1 MSESGREFHKLIVEG
16 MKKFEYVSVPA
27 KGVTKHWL
35 CPRVDVERGVSVIV
49 VSTMPCNILHSA
61 IIHYSYSYV

>member
-1 MSESGREFHKLIVEG
+1 MSQVEDSQINSRRY
-16 MKKFEYVSVPA
+16 MKEFEYMSVPA

-49 VSTMPCNILHSA
+49 VSTMVLCNIL
-61 IIHYSYSYV
+61 